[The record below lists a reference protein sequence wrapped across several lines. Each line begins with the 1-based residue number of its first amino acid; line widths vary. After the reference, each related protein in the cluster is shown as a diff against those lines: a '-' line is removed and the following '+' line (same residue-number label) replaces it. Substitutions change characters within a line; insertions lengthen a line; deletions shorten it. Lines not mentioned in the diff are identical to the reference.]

1 MADAP
6 APGPPETSPQTT
18 PIWRLDPMDDD
29 RRSPKQPERPR
40 ALVWV
45 DTREAIIVRWEEEQA
60 RIDRVTSE
68 VPDQHR
74 SMGHIR
80 HDPAVRHGGGR
91 AQEAEAARRQEYL
104 HRFLKEIVRRVP
116 PGTDL
121 TVLGPGT
128 IHEHLVKAIRA
139 ADAEHHDE
147 REVAGR
153 RSSRLTDRQLVAA
166 LRELEGDEAPRVMED
181 GPRPTAEAPVGAGAR
196 TRGSH
201 PA

>member
-1 MADAP
+1 
-6 APGPPETSPQTT
+6 
-18 PIWRLDPMDDD
+18 MDDD
-29 RRSPKQPERPR
+29 RRAPSAPERPR
-40 ALVWV
+40 ALVWI

-104 HRFLKEIVRRVP
+104 HRFLKDVVHRVP
-116 PGTDL
+116 PATDL

-128 IHEHLVKAIRA
+128 VHEHLIKVIRA
-139 ADAEHHDE
+139 ADLEHHDV
-147 REVAGR
+147 REVVGR
-153 RSSRLTDRQLVAA
+153 RSSRLTVASFVA
-166 LRELEGDEAPRVMED
+166 VLRELEGDEPLRVIED
-181 GPRPTAEAPVGAGAR
+181 GPRPTPAVTAP
-196 TRGSH
+196 TRS
-201 PA
+201 

>member
-1 MADAP
+1 
-6 APGPPETSPQTT
+6 
-18 PIWRLDPMDDD
+18 MDDD
-29 RRSPKQPERPR
+29 RRAPKQPIRPR

-80 HDPAVRHGGGR
+80 HDPARHGGGR
-91 AQEAEAARRQEYL
+91 AQEAEAARREEYL
-104 HRFLKEIVRRVP
+104 HRFLKELVRRVP
-116 PGTDL
+116 PATDL

-128 IHEHLVKAIRA
+128 IHEHLVKVIRT

-147 REVAGR
+147 REVVGR
-153 RSSRLTDRQLVAA
+153 RSSRLTDRQLVAV
-166 LRELEGDEAPRVMED
+166 LRELEGDEAPRVLED
-181 GPRPTAEAPVGAGAR
+181 GPRPAAEAEVAAGAGAR
-196 TRGSH
+196 DRGVT
-201 PA
+201 PV